1 MNKKYLHLLITLS
14 FVFILIPGYAFSAE
28 ILFNVSSDPKVIEVS
43 IDPQSKEM
51 NVVEGKI
58 KFSGTASDGLSVQIE
73 NGESVLPI
81 WPTPP
86 QYDKENK
93 SITFVGGIPNGFRDE
108 GLLLKLKL
116 SLDIPGELI
125 ITYVDGNGY
134 LNDGKGTK
142 EFISSEPF
150 KMYVEKEDFNKTNK
164 ELPSINKFKY
174 VIIILL
180 LVTIIFIF
188 FKYVFKKNYKQ

>member
-1 MNKKYLHLLITLS
+1 MIKKYSHLLITLS
-14 FVFILIPGYAFSAE
+14 FVFILIPEQAFSAQL
-28 ILFNVSSDPKVIEVS
+28 LFNVSPDPKVVEVR

-51 NVVEGKI
+51 NVVEGTI
-58 KFSGTASDGLSVQIE
+58 KFSGAASDGLLVQIE
-73 NGESVLPI
+73 NGESILPI
-81 WPTPP
+81 WPTQP
-86 QYDKENK
+86 QYDKKNK
-93 SITFVGGIPNGFRDE
+93 SITFVGGIPNGFMNE

-125 ITYVDGNGY
+125 ITYLDGNGY

-150 KMYVEKEDFNKTNK
+150 KMYVEKEDFNKENK

-188 FKYVFKKNYKQ
+188 FKYVFKKNFKQ